1 MEHFFCASSF
11 SRPLSRFS
19 QIEHSG
25 VEHSFSLRERM
36 PGSLTHKLNPRWLKV
51 SVSTPNLHFH
61 GTFLKINR
69 SSDVVLSVTHLN
81 IPPVHVPLVSING
94 ISLTSFPT
102 RVQKE
107 ISGTGNALEIDLA
120 SRGNLAVRF

>member
-1 MEHFFCASSF
+1 
-11 SRPLSRFS
+11 
-19 QIEHSG
+19 
-25 VEHSFSLRERM
+25 M